1 MYGLLKGKK
10 AVVTGAAQG
19 IGLGV
24 AKIYAE
30 NGADVVLFDLQ
41 EDKCKVEA
49 EKIASSTGQKCFGI
63 GMDVSN
69 STKVEFAVAEAVNVL
84 GRIDVCCNAAG
95 ILIHAPLLDM
105 TEEQW
110 DKIFAINTKGTF
122 LVNRTV
128 AREMIKTGGGK
139 IVNFSS
145 CSGKKPTSEEGG
157 YCSTKSAINGFIKVA
172 ALEWGVNNI
181 NVNAICPGAT
191 DTEMV
196 RKTFITSKEV
206 EQEWIDKTALKRLG
220 QVIDQAR
227 VALFLV
233 SDLANHITGETI
245 IVSAGEMMT
254 Q

>member
-41 EDKCKVEA
+41 EDKCKLEA
-49 EKIASSTGQKCFGI
+49 EKISAATGQKCYGLK
-63 GMDVSN
+63 MDVS
-69 STKVEFAVAEAVNVL
+69 SGKSVEEGIAQAVKL
-84 GRIDVCCNAAG
+84 MGRIDVCCNTAG
-95 ILIHAPLLDM
+95 ILIHAMLLEM

-122 LVNRTV
+122 LICRTV
-128 AREMIKTGGGK
+128 AREMIKGGGGK
-139 IVNFSS
+139 IVTFSS
-145 CSGKKPTSEEGG
+145 CSGKKPTIEEGG
-157 YCSTKSAINGFIKVA
+157 YCSTKSAVNGFIKVA
-172 ALEWGVNNI
+172 ALEWGTKGI

-191 DTEMV
+191 DTDMV

-227 VALFLV
+227 VALFLA
-233 SDLANHITGETI
+233 SELANHITGETI
-245 IVSAGEMMT
+245 VVSAGEMMT

>member
-10 AVVTGAAQG
+10 AIVTGGAQG
-19 IGLGV
+19 IGFGV

-41 EDKCKVEA
+41 AEKCIVEA
-49 EKIASSTGQKCFGI
+49 KNIAEATGQRCYGI
-63 GMDVSN
+63 SMNIADVKS
-69 STKVEFAVAEAVNVL
+69 VEAGINKAVELL
-84 GRIDVCCNAAG
+84 GCLDICCNAAG

-110 DKIFAINTKGTF
+110 DRIFDINMKGTF
-122 LVNRTV
+122 FVNRTA

-145 CSGKKPTSEEGG
+145 CSGKKPTMEEGG
-157 YCSTKSAINGFIKVA
+157 YCATKSAVNGFIKVA
-172 ALEWGVNNI
+172 ALEWGIYNI

-191 DTEMV
+191 DTEMI
-196 RKTFITSKEV
+196 RSTFITSKEI

-220 QVIDQAR
+220 RIIDQAR
-227 VALFLV
+227 VALFL
-233 SDLANHITGETI
+233 SSELADHITGETI
-245 IVSAGEMMT
+245 VVSAGEMMT